1 MVMPVTSAPLV
12 DAMVRMGP
20 PTPQPTSKHFLP
32 GPSRSSAA
40 RRDSC
45 AASEEA
51 QSLPGRR
58 GEKWKLCNDRLW
70 NQAMAVSLLAIT
82 FQKQLT
88 ALNITIHRVLYSQ
101 HLEG

>member
-51 QSLPGRR
+51 QSFPGRR
-58 GEKWKLCNDRLW
+58 GEKWKLCRERLW
-70 NQAMAVSLLAIT
+70 NQAMVSLLAIISDGHH
-82 FQKQLT
+82 T
-88 ALNITIHRVLYSQ
+88 ALVFKMDMCFLH
-101 HLEG
+101 